1 MQYSAVWES
10 ATEVEW
16 STTVVRGSIT
26 GEWCSSTVWYST
38 TVVHCSIS
46 TFFWQCIALLCFLI
60 KMRIA
65 CWPLNQGS
73 QEAPYIPCHQE
84 SPGNNKNKEINIS
97 KNKCYKIRQY
107 TLLVYFYLPF
117 SSAICRFFLCQK

>member
-10 ATEVEW
+10 ATEVEQYN
-16 STTVVRGSIT
+16 
-26 GEWCSSTVWYST
+26 SSTGQYYWRMVQWYSM
-38 TVVHCSIS
+38 VQYNCS
-46 TFFWQCIALLCFLI
+46 TLQYQYFFFWQCIALLCFLI